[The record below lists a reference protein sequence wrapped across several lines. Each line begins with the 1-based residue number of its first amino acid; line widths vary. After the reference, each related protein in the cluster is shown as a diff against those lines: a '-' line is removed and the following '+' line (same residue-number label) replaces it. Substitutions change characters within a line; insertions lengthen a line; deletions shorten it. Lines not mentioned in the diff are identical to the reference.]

1 LQNGAIFFKGEKM
14 TFGEYLKES
23 RIEKGL
29 TQKQAAK
36 LCGMPETQ
44 YQGYEQGRY
53 TKPGFET
60 MVKLAHG
67 IGFSLDDCAQRIFA
81 L

>member
-1 LQNGAIFFKGEKM
+1 M
-14 TFGEYLKES
+14 TFSEFLKES

-60 MVKLAHG
+60 MV
-67 IGFSLDDCAQRIFA
+67 
-81 L
+81 